1 RNRHAQPREGLG
13 PNARARCKVSPATRA
28 GYSTTQEPE
37 PLMWWSVWVSYGPG
51 RPSTVH
57 WSNFTH
63 GKARHTKSGEGRF
76 SIPPQSTEA
85 TLASGSG
92 RRLLPPGVATWK
104 VFPRKRTCRSAL
116 IETLPTPT
124 TDNNPQSR
132 RIT

>member
-1 RNRHAQPREGLG
+1 MLSHVRGWAPTHVHG
-13 PNARARCKVSPATRA
+13 ARSPPP
-28 GYSTTQEPE
+28 QEPDTQPHKNPS
-37 PLMWWSVWVSYGPG
+37 PLCGGASGSLMDRGDPAPCTG
-51 RPSTVH
+51 A
-57 WSNFTH
+57 FTH

-76 SIPPQSTEA
+76 RIPPQSTEA

-104 VFPRKRTCRSAL
+104 VFPRKRPCRSAL